1 MRKYD
6 SSVPGFPG
14 ARFPILPDQ
23 PLRNQYII
31 AMELNHNPFRYGAD
45 FGPEHL
51 VGRKDEIACVE
62 SVIRNGM
69 RLFLIGPR
77 GFGKT

>member
-1 MRKYD
+1 
-6 SSVPGFPG
+6 
-14 ARFPILPDQ
+14 
-23 PLRNQYII
+23 
-31 AMELNHNPFRYGAD
+31 MELNHNPFRYGAD